1 MPVRSS
7 QEDFLL
13 RELRK
18 VAAMIARALGFRS
31 RSDLPA
37 ARAEIDN
44 AYGTLLGPEAP
55 LLRMLDVESVVR
67 LVAHPKRLA
76 ALARLTAADA
86 TLASDAG
93 MAGEQQ
99 RLIARATAFAKA
111 AAALDPTDDEAAAIA
126 TELGVSSG

>member
-13 RELRK
+13 GELRK

-31 RSDLPA
+31 RDDLPA
-37 ARAEIDN
+37 ARTEIEN
-44 AYGTLLGPEAP
+44 AYATLLGPEAP

-67 LVAHPKRLA
+67 LVAHPKKLA

-86 TLASDAG
+86 TLASGTG
-93 MAGEQQ
+93 MNAEQQ
-99 RLIARATAFAKA
+99 RLIARAKAFATA
-111 AAALDPTDDEAAAIA
+111 AVALDPTDDDAASIA
-126 TELGVSSG
+126 AKLTAGSG